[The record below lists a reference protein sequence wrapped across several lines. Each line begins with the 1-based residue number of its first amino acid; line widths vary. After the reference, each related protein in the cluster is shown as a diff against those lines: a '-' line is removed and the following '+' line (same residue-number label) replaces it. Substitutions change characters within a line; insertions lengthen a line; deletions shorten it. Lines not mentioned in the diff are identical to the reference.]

1 MKWIESLSKQIECLT
16 NAKEFLISDN
26 SKSMEFIISVTEN
39 VEGFHYFTGIGKNG
53 FVAAKVAST
62 FNSLGIRSMFVDPV
76 NTLHGD
82 MDIFSSKD
90 ILYVL
95 SKSGETEEL
104 IRFANALIKNDFT
117 NIILITSAKTSSL
130 QSLSRYVLYIPV
142 ETEGDHLEM
151 APVASSVVY
160 MVVLQ
165 SIGVE
170 LSSKRGFTRKDF
182 IRCHPG
188 GTLGKWRESSE
199 RN

>member
-1 MKWIESLSKQIECLT
+1 MKWIESLSKQIESLA
-16 NAKEFLISDN
+16 NAKKFLISDN
-26 SKSMEFIISVTEN
+26 SKSIEFIISLTEN
-39 VEGFHYFTGIGKNG
+39 IEGFHYFTGIGKNG

-90 ILYVL
+90 ILYIL

-104 IRFANALIKNDFT
+104 IRFVKALIKNDFN
-117 NIILITSAKTSSL
+117 NIITVTSTKQSSL
-130 QSLSRYVLYIPV
+130 QSLSKYTLYIPV

-160 MVVLQ
+160 MAVLQ
-165 SIGVE
+165 SLGVE

-182 IRCHPG
+182 VRCHPG

-199 RN
+199 ED